1 MEFRGKLP
9 RSGSVPA
16 LGIGFERV
24 ETCDTLETK
33 AEVGDSL
40 VYRHSASSGEFRP
53 ITRELRAATPVSITI
68 PTLYQG
74 KKSLKQVI
82 FLNRKSIT
90 WVKKAISADWLKC
103 KHISPQIRSPSQS
116 IPTTVSL
123 STIYPC
129 YNEKRPKQR
138 VLLPVSH
145 ALALSYT
152 LPPAKCHEG
161 MVSTL
166 PIHHSAPSKPK
177 SKLIGWEIALKRN
190 ETPAR
195 VKLAYKRP
203 LKLSNIPQISIHFPK
218 YRIPVEYNM
227 YRNVRKYVFRK
238 EVVADN

>member
-1 MEFRGKLP
+1 M
-9 RSGSVPA
+9 
-16 LGIGFERV
+16 
-24 ETCDTLETK
+24 
-33 AEVGDSL
+33 
-40 VYRHSASSGEFRP
+40 
-53 ITRELRAATPVSITI
+53 
-68 PTLYQG
+68 
-74 KKSLKQVI
+74 
-82 FLNRKSIT
+82 
-90 WVKKAISADWLKC
+90 
-103 KHISPQIRSPSQS
+103 
-116 IPTTVSL
+116 
-123 STIYPC
+123 
-129 YNEKRPKQR
+129 QR
-138 VLLPVSH
+138 ILLPASH

-195 VKLAYKRP
+195 VKLAYKKP
-203 LKLSNIPQISIHFPK
+203 PKLSNFRQIHINFPK